1 MKQGIVTARL
11 LNFRQTPGGAVID
24 VLEAGEKLE
33 VLRSAGSWFQVKVE
47 SAIGYVSS
55 RYVQVM
61 PAIRTPRPE
70 DDDTNAPAQA
80 KRMGTVT
87 TDRLNFRDAPNGHI
101 LKALPR
107 GSSVQMLNQV
117 GGWIEV
123 LYQGKKGYLSG
134 QYVRPDSTITEE
146 PSEPDVTENSGFRYD
161 DKKAITPDGTV
172 FGKKFRKGLY
182 NYGKTSIADFI
193 AQSADQITDIS
204 ASRLRVMDAV
214 SENEGKFEAVNTW
227 DNAHLSIGLFQWTAG
242 VGADAGE
249 LAPLLERF
257 RQDFSDEYE
266 EFFGRYGLIPTNLSH
281 VPGNVARGYL
291 SLNGVTLTTGEQK
304 EVLRKPFWAHQC
316 WLAGHGTAFQTTQ
329 LAHAV
334 SRIDVFYAQD
344 KRKIRGRWV
353 QDYISSEHGVAQLL
367 DQHVNRPAHVPLTLS
382 QALEDLSDQLDI
394 DNPQNWGDAEEQ
406 KLIEHYLVKR
416 ERTSMT
422 DSTKRANTIKKNIAA
437 GRVSDKR
444 FSFT

>member
-1 MKQGIVTARL
+1 
-11 LNFRQTPGGAVID
+11 
-24 VLEAGEKLE
+24 
-33 VLRSAGSWFQVKVE
+33 
-47 SAIGYVSS
+47 
-55 RYVQVM
+55 
-61 PAIRTPRPE
+61 
-70 DDDTNAPAQA
+70 
-80 KRMGTVT
+80 
-87 TDRLNFRDAPNGHI
+87 
-101 LKALPR
+101 
-107 GSSVQMLNQV
+107 
-117 GGWIEV
+117 
-123 LYQGKKGYLSG
+123 
-134 QYVRPDSTITEE
+134 
-146 PSEPDVTENSGFRYD
+146 
-161 DKKAITPDGTV
+161 
-172 FGKKFRKGLY
+172 
-182 NYGKTSIADFI
+182 
-193 AQSADQITDIS
+193 
-204 ASRLRVMDAV
+204 MDAV